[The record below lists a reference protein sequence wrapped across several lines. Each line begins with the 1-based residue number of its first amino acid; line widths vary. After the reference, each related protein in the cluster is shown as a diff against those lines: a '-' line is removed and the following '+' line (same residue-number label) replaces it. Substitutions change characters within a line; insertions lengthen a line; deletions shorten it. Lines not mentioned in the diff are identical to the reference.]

1 MLIGQYTTFQQ
12 FKNVPSVTF
21 GLQMRTLATLIMA
34 CPDTHPNRKWHLAE
48 DFYDEKKIDWYI
60 GAPKGHVNRVDWPYK
75 WEENTEK

>member
-1 MLIGQYTTFQQ
+1 
-12 FKNVPSVTF
+12 
-21 GLQMRTLATLIMA
+21 MRTLATLIMA

-60 GAPKGHVNRVDWPYK
+60 GAPKGHVNHVDWPYK